1 MLIRLLAAILMAS
14 VALCARAEIGTIDNV
29 PAATLL
35 IPHFEV
41 EPDNPGGVKTIITLQ
56 NTSASAAVARVT
68 LWTDLGLPTA
78 SFNLY
83 LTGYDAETINL
94 RSIFNRE
101 VPFTADAGDDPTDTS
116 SPNDGI
122 SNKGPLSQ
130 DINFPGPGNMSADA
144 LSGSISPSLLAAHTG
159 GASDEY
165 FAGACGARNFG
176 DGIARG
182 YVTIDDMNIQ
192 TAANHLDPGYVTA
205 NDGLGLGSRNILTGD
220 YVILNPT
227 TRQLTADLAVPIEA
241 SGFTSDP
248 RVEPPG
254 PKQTFYGRFNGYGA
268 ADQRE
273 PLPNAW
279 AGVSASGRTDVA
291 YWRDSGVI
299 TAPFA
304 CGGSP
309 AGLPSGQVATTVFN
323 ADGSTAAAPA
333 GNLFP
338 FVSGVASGASLGL
351 TPPLGWLFANLNLP
365 GPTIRQS
372 WLVFRQIPSEAAAGT
387 GPSFSVSGVQLG
399 QAIDADNVV
408 IP

>member
-1 MLIRLLAAILMAS
+1 MLIRLLAAILLAS
-14 VALCARAEIGTIDNV
+14 VAVGARAEIGTIDNV

-94 RSIFNRE
+94 RSIFNRD
-101 VPFTADAGDDPTDTS
+101 VPFTADDGDDPNDTS
-116 SPNDGI
+116 DPGDGI
-122 SNKGPLSQ
+122 SNQGPISQ
-130 DINFPGPGNMSADA
+130 DINFPGPGNISADA
-144 LSGSISPSLLAAHTG
+144 LSASISPSLLAAHTG
-159 GASDEY
+159 AASEEY

-182 YVTIDDMNIQ
+182 YVTIDDMVVQ
-192 TAANHLDPGYVTA
+192 TVDNHLDPGYVTA
-205 NDGLGLGSRNILTGD
+205 NSAIGTRNILTGD

-241 SGFTSDP
+241 SGFAPDP
-248 RVEPPG
+248 RVQPPG
-254 PKQTFYGRFNGYGA
+254 PKQTFYGRFTGYAA

-279 AGVSASGRTDVA
+279 AGVTSSGRTDVA
-291 YWRDSGVI
+291 YWRDPGVI

-304 CGGSP
+304 CGGLP
-309 AGLPSGQVATTVFN
+309 AGLPSGQVAATVFN
-323 ADGSTAAAPA
+323 ADGSIAAAPG

-338 FVSGVASGASLGL
+338 FVSGVAPGASLGL

-372 WLVFRQIPSEAAAGT
+372 WLVFRQIPTEAAAGT
-387 GPSFSVSGVQLG
+387 GPSYSVSGIQLG